1 MPRKGWKT
9 TLLRE
14 EVYNKLSELHR
25 IKNKQG
31 KESRSFAGWLN
42 DYLLEIIEEHELLSR
57 KAPALEFLD
66 IASDG
71 SIAIKDHFE
80 DRIVEVEP
88 HGDKRILYCR
98 YCERDNCLHVG
109 FCFAI
114 REVHEELRNRG
125 FKLPR
130 DIA

>member
-1 MPRKGWKT
+1 MPKGWKGAMI
-9 TLLRE
+9 RE
-14 EVYNKLSELHR
+14 EIYNKAKLLFEAEKHR
-25 IKNKQG
+25 VKA
-31 KESRSFAGWLN
+31 RTFTDWLN
-42 DYLLEIIEEHELLSR
+42 NILFELLEEREVLSR

-71 SIAIKDHFE
+71 SIVIKDHFE
-80 DRIVEVEP
+80 DRVVEVEP
-88 HGDKRILYCR
+88 HGDKRLLYCR
-98 YCERDNCLHVG
+98 YCEKDDCLHVG

>member
-9 TLLRE
+9 VLMRE
-14 EVYNKLSELHR
+14 EVYERFRENYEQHKPK
-25 IKNKQG
+25 IKKT
-31 KESRSFAGWLN
+31 FTGWLN
-42 DYLLEIIEEHELLSR
+42 EYLIEVIEGRAEIMR
-57 KAPALEFLD
+57 KAPALEFVG
-66 IASDG
+66 IMSDG

-80 DRIVEVEP
+80 DKLIEVEP
-88 HGDKRILYCR
+88 HGDKRLLYCR
-98 YCERDNCLHVG
+98 YCEKDDCLHVG

-114 REVHEELRNRG
+114 REVNNELVKRG